1 MILRNTMTT
10 LFGIG
15 SLLLVADSCA
25 ASPFPGS
32 RPLRDQAGG
41 YELTV
46 LVDGAPARTYMHGGE
61 TYVLGQLGSHYTLR
75 VSNHTGRRIEAVVS
89 VDGRDA
95 IDGRPADWRSKRG
108 YLVPAWG
115 SVDIEGWRI
124 SHAQAAAFRFSSV
137 PDSYAARTGNA
148 RDVGVIGVAVFPER
162 YLPPRVY
169 RVPPP
174 RPYPYPYRDSY
185 PYDDYYR
192 GEGEGGRSAPSAR
205 SDKSAPS
212 SPSGAAPAPSAPPP
226 ADAAGEGSSGAY
238 GKGSRSEARPF
249 AERNRPAWAPST
261 ARPSTRASTRSSS
274 CAPTRAAPAPFSVPV
289 TTIGTVCWR
298 WGSRS
303 TAITT
308 RPATT
313 TTTATCVARLTRSLW
328 PTGGLPRPRPD
339 GSALAIGGK
348 PGEDHR
354 WVANDEADEV
364 LLQAYRAGDV
374 RAFERL
380 VARYEKPIWNFLR
393 RFVADAA
400 TAEDLLQEVFLRVV
414 KSADEWR
421 GAAKFSTWLYTI
433 ARNLTVDQS
442 RRAVHRNAASLDG
455 PAHAGSDSTATLH
468 DRLPSPDRRADDLA
482 SDRET
487 KRRIDEAVAAL
498 PAEQREVFLM
508 REVMEMPFAEIA
520 TAVGASEPTVK
531 SRMRYALEKLRA
543 ALVELGGEPPSAAES
558 SGSG

>member
-1 MILRNTMTT
+1 MILRNTMTY

-25 ASPFPGS
+25 ASPLPGG
-32 RPLRDQAGG
+32 RPLRDRAAG

-46 LVDGAPARTYMHGGE
+46 LVDGVPARTYMHGGE
-61 TYVLGQLGSHYTLR
+61 SYVLGQLGSRYTLR
-75 VSNHTGRRIEAVVS
+75 ISNHTGRRMEAVVS

-115 SVDIEGWRI
+115 SVDVEGWRI
-124 SHAQAAAFRFSSV
+124 SHSQAAAFRFSSV
-137 PDSYAARTGNA
+137 ADSYAARTGSA
-148 RDVGVIGVAVFPER
+148 REVGVIGVAVFPER
-162 YLPPRVY
+162 TIPPRVY
-169 RVPPP
+169 RLPPPPYRPYSYDDDYDYRRGAEEGRAPSAKSEKAPRRRRVRPP
-174 RPYPYPYRDSY
+174 RPR
-185 PYDDYYR
+185 R
-192 GEGEGGRSAPSAR
+192 RAPRRRAM
-205 SDKSAPS
+205 
-212 SPSGAAPAPSAPPP
+212 PP
-226 ADAAGEGSSGAY
+226 AEPESGAY
-238 GKGSRSEARPF
+238 SKGSGAEAQPF
-249 AERNRPAWAPST
+249 ARRSRPGLGTEYGESVSSRIYEVEFVRANPSHPS
-261 ARPSTRASTRSSS
+261 AVLGVRYNDRDGLIAMGIPVDSALRPG
-274 CAPTRAAPAPFSVPV
+274 VLL
-289 TTIGTVCWR
+289 
-298 WGSRS
+298 
-303 TAITT
+303 
-308 RPATT
+308 ATT
-313 TTTATCVARLTRSLW
+313 TTTGTSAAPPSRSRSR
-328 PTGGLPRPRPD
+328 TGVSPRPRPD
-339 GSALAIGGK
+339 GSALAVGGK

-354 WVANDEADEV
+354 WVSTDEADEV

-380 VARYEKPIWNFLR
+380 VARHEKPVWNFIR

-433 ARNLTVDQS
+433 ARNLTVDHA
-442 RRAVHRNAASLDG
+442 RRSVHRKAASLDADRG
-455 PAHAGSDSTATLH
+455 TGDSPTTLH
-468 DRLPSPDRRADDLA
+468 DRIASTDRRADQIA
-482 SDRET
+482 SDHET

-498 PAEQREVFLM
+498 PPDQREVFLM

-520 TAVGASEPTVK
+520 AAVGASEPTVK

>member
-1 MILRNTMTT
+1 M
-10 LFGIG
+10 
-15 SLLLVADSCA
+15 
-25 ASPFPGS
+25 
-32 RPLRDQAGG
+32 
-41 YELTV
+41 
-46 LVDGAPARTYMHGGE
+46 
-61 TYVLGQLGSHYTLR
+61 
-75 VSNHTGRRIEAVVS
+75 
-89 VDGRDA
+89 
-95 IDGRPADWRSKRG
+95 
-108 YLVPAWG
+108 
-115 SVDIEGWRI
+115 
-124 SHAQAAAFRFSSV
+124 
-137 PDSYAARTGNA
+137 
-148 RDVGVIGVAVFPER
+148 
-162 YLPPRVY
+162 
-169 RVPPP
+169 
-174 RPYPYPYRDSY
+174 
-185 PYDDYYR
+185 
-192 GEGEGGRSAPSAR
+192 
-205 SDKSAPS
+205 
-212 SPSGAAPAPSAPPP
+212 
-226 ADAAGEGSSGAY
+226 
-238 GKGSRSEARPF
+238 
-249 AERNRPAWAPST
+249 
-261 ARPSTRASTRSSS
+261 
-274 CAPTRAAPAPFSVPV
+274 
-289 TTIGTVCWR
+289 
-298 WGSRS
+298 
-303 TAITT
+303 
-308 RPATT
+308 
-313 TTTATCVARLTRSLW
+313 
-328 PTGGLPRPRPD
+328 
-339 GSALAIGGK
+339 
-348 PGEDHR
+348 
-354 WVANDEADEV
+354 ANDEADEV

-421 GAAKFSTWLYTI
+421 GAAKFSTWLFTI

-487 KRRIDEAVAAL
+487 KRRIDEAVATL

>member
-1 MILRNTMTT
+1 M
-10 LFGIG
+10 
-15 SLLLVADSCA
+15 
-25 ASPFPGS
+25 
-32 RPLRDQAGG
+32 
-41 YELTV
+41 
-46 LVDGAPARTYMHGGE
+46 
-61 TYVLGQLGSHYTLR
+61 
-75 VSNHTGRRIEAVVS
+75 
-89 VDGRDA
+89 
-95 IDGRPADWRSKRG
+95 
-108 YLVPAWG
+108 
-115 SVDIEGWRI
+115 
-124 SHAQAAAFRFSSV
+124 
-137 PDSYAARTGNA
+137 
-148 RDVGVIGVAVFPER
+148 
-162 YLPPRVY
+162 
-169 RVPPP
+169 
-174 RPYPYPYRDSY
+174 
-185 PYDDYYR
+185 
-192 GEGEGGRSAPSAR
+192 
-205 SDKSAPS
+205 
-212 SPSGAAPAPSAPPP
+212 
-226 ADAAGEGSSGAY
+226 
-238 GKGSRSEARPF
+238 
-249 AERNRPAWAPST
+249 
-261 ARPSTRASTRSSS
+261 
-274 CAPTRAAPAPFSVPV
+274 
-289 TTIGTVCWR
+289 
-298 WGSRS
+298 
-303 TAITT
+303 
-308 RPATT
+308 
-313 TTTATCVARLTRSLW
+313 
-328 PTGGLPRPRPD
+328 
-339 GSALAIGGK
+339 
-348 PGEDHR
+348 
-354 WVANDEADEV
+354 ANEEADEV
-364 LLQAYRAGDV
+364 LLHAYRAGDV

-487 KRRIDEAVAAL
+487 KRRIDEAVAGL